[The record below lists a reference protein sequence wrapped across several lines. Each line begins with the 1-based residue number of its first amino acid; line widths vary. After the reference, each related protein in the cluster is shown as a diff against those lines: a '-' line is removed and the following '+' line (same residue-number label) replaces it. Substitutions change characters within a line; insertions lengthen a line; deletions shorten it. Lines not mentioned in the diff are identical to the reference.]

1 VKKNIYL
8 YKLTLLFLVFV
19 GFTNVFSQEKPS
31 DTLVSG
37 RKDFSLADPI
47 RYEAY
52 YDIGTAMYYLYPK
65 VGNTVVGAPIAMT
78 FEEYKNYTMENNLRS
93 YYEEKSL
100 LNDLSKRKD
109 QSDAKKKGLIP
120 SVTIKNKMFENIFGS
135 NKIEL
140 IPQGFA
146 SFDLGILS
154 QKIDNP
160 LILPQNRKSFAINIQ
175 QRIQLGITGK
185 VGENLQLKANYD
197 TQSGFAFE
205 NRMNMVWQA
214 KGSWKDLQSKG
225 LNEKGQD
232 PEDKIIKRVEVGNI
246 SMPLSTS
253 LIRGSQSLFGLKTEF
268 QLGKTTG
275 TLVFSQQQGEAKTIV
290 AQGGGTMSTFKINA
304 IDYEDNQHYYIGH
317 YFLDNY
323 DTALANYPLINSRI
337 NITRMEVYVLDQGGA
352 NLENQKPIVGI
363 RDLGEMQGAIP
374 NNTNNGLYGQIS
386 STLGTNRDVT
396 AANNTL
402 AGRSFPN
409 AQGVNE
415 PYVSGEQFITN
426 VKARRLTTSEYKFN
440 SQLGYI
446 SLNQRLNDNQ
456 FLAVSYSYTMNG
468 SSTVY
473 KVGEFSEENPALIT
487 KLLKSNSTVTTT
499 SPMWDLMMKNIYSLN
514 TNQIQAQD
522 FLLNVYYKDQNSG
535 GKVNY
540 LPGVNYNNGIPSDTN
555 LLRLFNWDRLNVN
568 GDAQNNADG
577 TKGDGVFDFVNG
589 ITVDAENGK
598 LIFTKSKPFV
608 DYLNSI
614 ITNPDAEKSRFLIKD
629 LYTKFKAQLPQE
641 QRYTIEGRYKGT
653 QGQGISLG
661 AINVPQG
668 SVKVTANGAQ
678 LVEGVDYTVDYMLGT
693 VTIIN
698 ETVKQS
704 GQAINISL
712 ENQLTFNTQ
721 RKSFWG
727 LNLERKFNEHLTVGA
742 TVVNYSERPLTQKVN
757 YGQEA
762 VSNTMAGFNL
772 MYNNELPFLTR
783 LTDKIPFI
791 NTEAPSNLNFKAEG
805 AYLIPGQSKGI
816 NDQSYIDDFE
826 QTTSKISL
834 KEPAMWSLASR
845 PEKNKDDPAVFP
857 QTVNN
862 NDLRSG
868 NGRGLL
874 SWYTID
880 PRFYGVGG
888 NAPNG
893 INAATLSNFASRRVQ
908 MKELYNNRDYV
919 AGEQTLL
926 NTFDITY
933 YPEQRG
939 PYNVNPTN
947 ELASQRWAGLM
958 RPISVTNFITS
969 NIDYVEFWLQDPH
982 ADGNTLGND
991 PKLLLQLGNVSED
1004 VLKDGKLQ
1012 YENGLPTSSVTT
1024 NTSNTN
1030 WGTQPSQFPILYAFS
1045 TEGDE
1050 RTQQDLG
1057 YDGLNGTQEQQKFG
1071 VDFVNPV
1078 TNELDPASDNFVFY
1092 MSDRFTGDLASSL
1105 TERYKYFRGP
1115 EGNSAANT
1123 LEVSTQTPDAEDVN
1137 RDYNLDQTEN
1147 YNQYTID
1154 LAPSSLVLGE
1164 NKIVDVKEVDVKFEN
1179 GQSKKVKWYLF
1190 RIPVANYDGVGST
1203 SNPFVEGSDESVLNN
1218 VRFARL
1224 LMKGFDQTSTL
1235 RFGSFDLVRSDWR
1248 KYTNRI
1254 FSPDVT
1260 ADQEGNS
1267 PNAADQNSNFDIGSV
1282 NLEEN
1287 ALGTPP
1293 YVLPP
1298 GIDRQVLS
1306 GNAGA
1311 QRQNE
1316 SSLYMK
1322 VDKLSGEARG
1332 VFKNTSLDMRRYKK
1346 LQLFLHA
1353 EDLMNTTS
1361 TITDPNAKFFIRF
1374 GSDAVDNYYEYE
1386 ASLKYTAKNA
1396 TSPLDIWPTENDVN
1410 LELENFVNAKL
1421 KRDAILREDPN
1432 STIKINSRYLYLDY
1446 GNSEAEK
1453 KIYVKGRPSIGNITT
1468 IMIGVRNTVPADQ
1481 PVKNLRA
1488 DPKTLVLWV
1497 NEIRLS
1503 EIENK
1508 GGYAGN
1514 ASLNFNLGDF
1524 AMVNANASY
1533 ASVGFGAIDQKPSER
1548 SQDDNSAFSIN
1559 TTVNVDKFLPE
1570 KAGMKIPV
1578 NYSYTQ
1584 TMTNPKYN
1592 PLDNDVELTKAPNE
1606 AELKKVVSTYTQQRS
1621 IGVVNMR
1628 KDRMNPDKKPKF
1640 YDVENLSVTAIY
1652 NDDFYRDVYTKRNYR
1667 QYLKGYVE
1675 YNYTFKPYV
1684 LKPFNSMISDT
1695 AKSYKYLRW
1704 IKEFNF
1710 NPVPTRLSFR
1720 TILDRNYN
1728 ELEYRNV
1735 DALLSGNG
1743 GSDFDVIRNRNFFF
1757 GWQYSLGFNFTK
1769 SLKLE
1774 INSETKTL
1782 NDQIDV
1788 NSMNN
1793 RSIFGNPFRAGR
1805 PVLYNHRAQL
1815 NYRLPFEYFPY
1826 LDFINGELSYQFQ
1839 YNWNARSTASRNVE
1853 FNGNTVNLGN
1863 LSQNTNAIVATS
1875 TVDIPKF
1882 FGKFGYFKKI
1892 SETMQKRRQE
1902 IDSLNNVYNTAF
1914 TKKNNKFKFKTYK
1927 FKNKLSPIQAVAY
1940 ALTSFKQLD
1949 FNYNESNG
1957 IVLPGLLSAPN
1968 FYGYGQTLGGP
1979 TIGFLLGSQSDIR
1992 RTVIENG
1999 WVSNSELMSDAY
2011 SELNNRTLT
2020 GNLQIMPAND
2030 LRIDFNVLQTYSRNY
2045 VQGGYNVYRV
2055 NALEDYR
2062 GYRDAFGT
2070 EMITYSNTA
2079 WTFNTSFKD
2088 GAALYQSIKDNALAI
2103 SQQYIGI
2110 RDREGFTAGYSKSNS
2125 YILIPAF
2132 KAAIEGKSPKQMGN
2146 PTKAKTPLP
2155 NWKLVYSGLRNLP
2168 IVNSMFSKFDVLHSY
2183 TSTFTMSGVQSS
2195 IDYYNSGLSNNP
2207 NPDTAYDS
2215 NGNRYNPYTFSQ
2227 VGYTES
2233 FYPLIGF
2240 DVTMRNN
2247 MQFRFN
2253 YNRDRTYILGLVN
2266 TTLTEEAGNEFV
2278 VGYGYILKDLK
2289 IRLNYQGK
2297 SRDVKSD
2304 LNMRLDLSMRDSKTT
2319 ITNILIDD
2327 SQVTGGQNI
2336 FSLKLSADY
2345 NMSQNLN
2352 LKFFYDQMMTKYK
2365 ISTAFPLST
2374 TRAGITATLTFGGSG
2389 AN

>member
-1 VKKNIYL
+1 MKKNIYL

-19 GFTNVFSQEKPS
+19 GFTNMVAQEKPS
-31 DTLVSG
+31 DSLISVRT
-37 RKDFSLADPI
+37 DFSLADPI
-47 RYEAY
+47 RYDAF
-52 YDIGTAMYYLYPK
+52 YDIGSGMYYLYPK
-65 VGNTVVGAPIAMT
+65 VGNTVVGSPIAMT
-78 FEEYKNYTMENNLRS
+78 FEEYKNYTMQNNLRS
-93 YYEEKSL
+93 YYQEKSL

-109 QSDAKKKGLIP
+109 QTDAKKKGLIP
-120 SVTIKNKMFENIFGS
+120 SITIKNKMFENIFGS

-146 SFDLGILS
+146 SFDLGVLS

-304 IDYEDNQHYYIGH
+304 FDYEDNQHYYLGH
-317 YFLDNY
+317 YFVDNY
-323 DTALANYPLINSRI
+323 NKALENYPLINSRI
-337 NITRMEVYVLDQGGA
+337 NITRMEVWVLDQGGA
-352 NLENQKPIVGI
+352 SIETQKPIVGI
-363 RDLGEMQGAIP
+363 RDLGDQTGVTP
-374 NNTNNGLYGQIS
+374 NNANNNLYNQIS
-386 STLGTNRDVT
+386 STLGASRDVT
-396 AANNTL
+396 AAYNLLN
-402 AGRSFPN
+402 GRSFPN
-409 AQGVNE
+409 SQGAL
-415 PYVSGEQFITN
+415 EQYSPTEHYITN
-426 VKARRLTTSEYKFN
+426 VKARKLNTSEYKFN
-440 SQLGYI
+440 TQLGYM

-456 FLAVSYSYTMNG
+456 FLAVSYSYTING
-468 SSTVY
+468 STTVY
-473 KVGEFSEENPALIT
+473 KVGEFSEENPVLIT
-487 KLLKSNSTVTTT
+487 KLLKSNINVKPT
-499 SPMWDLMMKNIYSLN
+499 SPMWQLMMKNIYSLN
-514 TNQIQAQD
+514 TNQIQAED
-522 FLLNVYYKDQNSG
+522 FLLNVNFRDPISG

-540 LPGVNYNNGIPSDTN
+540 LPGATYNNGQKSDVN
-555 LLRLFNWDRLNVN
+555 LLRLFNLDRLNQN
-568 GDAQNNADG
+568 NDLQNNADG
-577 TKGDGVFDFVNG
+577 TKGDGVFDFING

-598 LIFTKSKPFV
+598 IIFTKTKPFGS
-608 DYLNSI
+608 YLESI
-614 ITNPDAEKSRFLIKD
+614 LTNADKSNYVFNDIYDKQKTNQSEVPL
-629 LYTKFKAQLPQE
+629 
-641 QRYTIEGRYKGT
+641 RYTIEGRYKGS

-668 SVKVTANGAQ
+668 SVKVTANGTQ
-678 LVEGVDYTVDYMLGT
+678 LVEGVDYTVDYMLGA

-727 LNLERKFNEHLTVGA
+727 LNLERKFSDHLTVGA

-762 VSNTMAGFNL
+762 VSNTMAGFNM

-845 PEKNKDDPAVFP
+845 PEKNLNDVVFP
-857 QTVNN
+857 QTVT
-862 NDLRSG
+862 NDNLSSG

-888 NAPNG
+888 KAPNG
-893 INAATLSNFASRRVQ
+893 INAAALSNFASRRVQ

-933 YPEQRG
+933 YPEERG
-939 PYNVNPTN
+939 PYNVNPST
-947 ELASQRWAGLM
+947 ETVSQRWAGLM
-958 RPISVTNFITS
+958 RPISVTNFVTS

-982 ADGNTLGND
+982 ADGNTLGSD

-1012 YENGLPTSSVTT
+1012 YENGLPTASVTS

-1030 WGTQPSQFPILYAFS
+1030 WGTQPNQFPILYAFS

-1050 RTQQDLG
+1050 RAQQDLG
-1057 YDGLNGTQEQQKFG
+1057 YDGLGGTQEQEKFG
-1071 VDFVNPV
+1071 VNFVNPV

-1092 MSDRFTGDLASSL
+1092 LSDQFQGNLASSL
-1105 TERYKYFRGP
+1105 TERYRYFRGP

-1123 LEVSTQTPDAEDVN
+1123 LEVATQTPDAEDVN
-1137 RDYNLDQTEN
+1137 RDYNLDQTES
-1147 YNQYTID
+1147 YNQYTVD
-1154 LAPSSLVLGE
+1154 LSPASLTLGN

-1190 RIPVANYDGVGST
+1190 RIPVADYDDNT
-1203 SNPFVEGSDESVLNN
+1203 KVEGADVSILNN

-1248 KYTNRI
+1248 KYTNKI
-1254 FSPDVT
+1254 SSVSV
-1260 ADQEGNS
+1260 ADQDEGTS
-1267 PNAADQNSNFDIGSV
+1267 APASQNSNFDLGSV

-1287 ALGTPP
+1287 GLGTPP

-1322 VDKLSGEARG
+1322 VDKLKNESRG

-1346 LQLFLHA
+1346 LALFVHA
-1353 EDLMNTTS
+1353 ENQTNQTTAN
-1361 TITDPNAKFFIRF
+1361 IGKLDPDAKFFIRF
-1374 GSDAVDNYYEYE
+1374 GSDATDNYYEYE
-1386 ASLKYTAKNA
+1386 SSLTTTAQNA
-1396 TSPLDIWPTENDVN
+1396 TSPLDIWPDANNVD
-1410 LELENFVNAKL
+1410 LEIENFINAKL
-1421 KRDAILREDPN
+1421 KRDELLRAGTEDIDNRFLFPDFGDDN
-1432 STIKINSRYLYLDY
+1432 
-1446 GNSEAEK
+1446 K
-1453 KIYVKGRPSIGNITT
+1453 KIYVKGRPSIGNVTT
-1468 IMIGVRNTVPADQ
+1468 MMIGVRNNSTTD
-1481 PVKNLRA
+1481 
-1488 DPKTLVLWV
+1488 KTLILWV

-1508 GGYAGN
+1508 GGYAAN

-1548 SQDDNSAFSIN
+1548 SQDENTAFSIN

-1570 KAGMKIPV
+1570 KVGMKIPV

-1592 PLDNDVELTKAPNE
+1592 PLDNDVELTKAPNQD
-1606 AELKKVVSTYTQQRS
+1606 ELKKVVSTYTQQRS

-1652 NDDFYRDVYTKRNYR
+1652 NDDFYRDVYTKRNYK
-1667 QYLKGYVE
+1667 QYLNGYVE

-1684 LKPFNSMISDT
+1684 MKPFNKMVSDT

-1704 IKEFNF
+1704 VKEFNF

-1743 GSDFDVIRNRNFFF
+1743 GSDFETIRNRNFFF

-1782 NDQIDV
+1782 NDQSDV

-1793 RSIFGNPFRAGR
+1793 KSIFSNVFRAGR

-1826 LDFINGELSYQFQ
+1826 LDFINAELSYQFQ
-1839 YNWNARSTASRNVE
+1839 YNWNARSTGVRNVV
-1853 FNGNTVNLGN
+1853 FDGNTENLGN
-1863 LSQNTNAIVATS
+1863 ISQNTNAIVATS

-1882 FGKFGYFKKI
+1882 FGKFNYFRRINDK
-1892 SETMQKRRQE
+1892 MQKRRQE

-1914 TKKNNKFKFKTYK
+1914 TKKNSRFKFKSYQ
-1927 FKNKLSPIQAVAY
+1927 FKNKLTPIQAIAY

-1949 FNYNESNG
+1949 FNYNENNG
-1957 IVLPGLLSAPN
+1957 IMLPGLLSAPN

-1979 TIGFLLGSQSDIR
+1979 TIGFLLGSQADIR

-1999 WVSNSELMSDAY
+1999 WLSNSSLMNDAY
-2011 SELNNRTLT
+2011 TELNNRTLT
-2020 GNLQIMPAND
+2020 ANLQIMPAND
-2030 LRIDFNVLQTYSRNY
+2030 LRIDFNVLQTYTRNY
-2045 VQGGYNVYRV
+2045 MQGGYNV
-2055 NALEDYR
+2055 
-2062 GYRDAFGT
+2062 DADMTRNGFQFSFGSD
-2070 EMITYSNTA
+2070 MMTYSNTA
-2079 WTFNTSFKD
+2079 WTFKTAFKD
-2088 GAALYQSIKDNALAI
+2088 GTALYQSIKENALAI
-2103 SQQYIGI
+2103 SQQYEGV
-2110 RDREGFTAGYSKSNS
+2110 RDREGFTAGYSRSNA
-2125 YILIPAF
+2125 YVLIPAF
-2132 KAAIEGKSPKQMGN
+2132 QAAIEGKSPKKMGN
-2146 PTKAKTPLP
+2146 PTKAGTPLP
-2155 NWKLVYSGLRNLP
+2155 NWKLVYSGLRNIP
-2168 IVNSMFSKFDVLHSY
+2168 MINSQFSKFDILHSY
-2183 TSTFTMSGVQSS
+2183 VSTSTTSGVQSS
-2195 IDYYNSGLSNNP
+2195 IDYYNRNVNDLSTVY
-2207 NPDTAYDS
+2207 DT
-2215 NGNRYNPYTFSQ
+2215 NGNRYNPYTVTQ
-2227 VGYTES
+2227 VGYVEA
-2233 FYPLIGF
+2233 FYPLVGF

-2253 YNRDRTYILGLVN
+2253 YNRDRTYLLGLVN
-2266 TTLTEEAGNEFV
+2266 TTLTEEFGNEFV

-2289 IRLNYQGK
+2289 IRLNYKGK
-2297 SRDVKSD
+2297 ARDVKSD
-2304 LNMRLDLSMRDSKTT
+2304 LNMRADLSMRDSKTT

-2327 SQVTGGQNI
+2327 SQITGGQKI

-2374 TRAGITATLTFGGSG
+2374 LRAGITATLTFGGTG
-2389 AN
+2389 N